1 MCPAL
6 LTITLPPSLKII
18 EHDDGGHD
26 NNQYE
31 TGDSMQLIGDGG
43 YSGYFGGFGGW
54 ICEMG

>member
-1 MCPAL
+1 MSCFADDYP
-6 LTITLPPSLKII
+6 TTKPENI

-31 TGDSMQLIGDGG
+31 TGDSIQLIGDGG